1 MEGLY
6 RPRLVV
12 AAPQGRSGKT
22 TVTAALIAG
31 LRGRGFDVQPFKK
44 GPDFIDPS
52 WLSLVAGRQCRNL
65 DRFMMDEETIRH
77 SFINHS
83 TASGVAVLEG
93 AMGLFDGVDV
103 DGSGSTAEIAKS
115 LGAPVL
121 LVVNAVRMTRS
132 AAAIVLGCQKF
143 DPDVNVAGV
152 ILNNVA
158 RPRHRDMLTA
168 VIDRYCNLPVLG
180 VFPKKK
186 EYTVPDRHLGLVP
199 AAENDALQRVLE
211 TWQADAESTLDLDR
225 IIEIAQAA
233 PPVESGRGRPPAL
246 PTSNVR
252 PRIAVLRDRAF
263 TFYYPE
269 NLEALEMVGAELVF
283 VDALHED
290 LPAGI
295 DALYVG
301 GGFPEM
307 FAAELEANTA
317 LRQSV
322 RSRVEAGMP
331 VYAECG
337 GLMYLGERL
346 LWQGE
351 SFQMAGAIP
360 FETNLDKKPRGHGY
374 MVLKAVADNPF
385 FPSGTMIKGHEFH
398 HSSVTRVDPGVTF
411 CMEVHRGYGT
421 DGRRDGMLYHNAFAA
436 YCHIHAL
443 AVPDWAPNL
452 VRAAVEYHRVHR
464 GSD

>member
-1 MEGLY
+1 VEKLN

-22 TVTAALIAG
+22 TVTASLIAG
-31 LRGRGFDVQPFKK
+31 LRGRGIDVHPFKK

-52 WLSLVAGRQCRNL
+52 WLSLISGRQCRNL
-65 DRFMMDEETIRH
+65 DRFMMDESTIRH
-77 SFINHS
+77 SFVKHS
-83 TASGVAVLEG
+83 TESGIAVVEG
-93 AMGLFDGVDV
+93 AMGLYDGVDV
-103 DGSGSTAEIAKS
+103 EGSGSTAEIAKS

-132 AAAIVLGCQKF
+132 AAAIVLGCQKL
-143 DPDVNVAGV
+143 DPDVNIAGV

-199 AAENDALQRVLE
+199 AAENEALQRVLE

-225 IIEIAQAA
+225 IVEIARAA
-233 PPVESGRGRPPAL
+233 SPLDSVQVDEAAELMPGI
-246 PTSNVR
+246 R
-252 PRIAVLRDRAF
+252 PRIAILRDRAF

-269 NLEALEMVGAELVF
+269 NLEALEMAGAELVF
-283 VDALHED
+283 VDALSED
-290 LPAGI
+290 LPPVI

-301 GGFPEM
+301 GGFPEV
-307 FAAELEANTA
+307 FAAELEANNA

-331 VYAECG
+331 AYAECG

-346 LWQGE
+346 MWQGKGFE
-351 SFQMAGAIP
+351 MAGAMP
-360 FETNLDKKPRGHGY
+360 FETDLDKKPRGHGY
-374 MVLKAVADNPF
+374 MVAKAVQDNPF
-385 FPSGTMIKGHEFH
+385 FSLGTMVKGHEFH
-398 HSSVTRVDPGVTF
+398 HSSVTRVDPGVVF
-411 CMEVHRGYGT
+411 CMDVHRGYGT
-421 DGRRDGMLYHNAFAA
+421 DGRRDGMLHHNAFAA

-452 VRAAVEYHRVHR
+452 VKAAAQYRTLRE
-464 GSD
+464 GN